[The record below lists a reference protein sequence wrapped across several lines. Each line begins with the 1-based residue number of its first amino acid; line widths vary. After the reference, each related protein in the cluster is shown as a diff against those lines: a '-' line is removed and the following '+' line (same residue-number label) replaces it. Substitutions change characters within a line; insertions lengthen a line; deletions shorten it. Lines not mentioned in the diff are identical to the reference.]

1 MEEETLRKV
10 NNVLGPVASGVAGG
24 VLGYLDGFLATI
36 GSGIESPYNAPYLS
50 IFSNVSIAGDLKNE
64 RNKRARDNLSGY
76 VVGNL
81 IGLYCHYAPSIEEFL
96 QNHQL
101 YLEKLL

>member
-24 VLGYLDGFLATI
+24 ALGYIDGFLAGI
-36 GSGIESPYNAPYLS
+36 GSPYNAPYLS
-50 IFSNVSIAGDLKNE
+50 IFSSAYIAGDLKNE
-64 RNKRARDNLSGY
+64 RNKMARDNLSGY

-81 IGLYCHYAPSIEEFL
+81 IGLYCHYAPPIEEFL